1 MINFNDRL
9 NEFSISLKDFQVEG
23 NENNKIKQEEGLNS
37 AARIIKDLI
46 RANKN
51 LFIIGNGGSSGIA
64 SHAANDFINMCDLK
78 CQTFHDIS
86 VLTCMTND
94 YGYDVTY
101 QKLLENF
108 SNENDCLIAISSSGN
123 SKNIINATER
133 FRELNPKGKIIT
145 LSGFSQDNQLR
156 NKGDLNF
163 WIDSKSYGIV
173 EIAHQFILHFFAD
186 KIYQEKVE

>member
-1 MINFNDRL
+1 MIDFNERL
-9 NEFSISLKDFQVEG
+9 NEFSVSLKDFHVEG
-23 NENNKIKQEEGLNS
+23 NDKNKIKQKEGLNS
-37 AARIIKDLI
+37 ATRIIKDLI
-46 RANKN
+46 RANNN

-64 SHAANDFINMCDLK
+64 SHAANDFINMCGLK

-123 SKNIINATER
+123 SLNIINATEK
-133 FRELNPKGKIIT
+133 FRESNPKGKIIT

-156 NKGDLNF
+156 NMGDLNF

-186 KIYQEKVE
+186 KIYQEIN

>member
-1 MINFNDRL
+1 MIDFNKRL
-9 NEFSISLKDFQVEG
+9 NEFSISLNDFQVEG
-23 NENNKIKQEEGLNS
+23 IDKNKIKQEEGLNS
-37 AARIIKDLI
+37 AVRIIKDLI
-46 RANKN
+46 HANKN

-64 SHAANDFINMCDLK
+64 SHAANDFINMCGLK

-94 YGYDVTY
+94 YGYDVKY

-123 SKNIINATER
+123 SLNIINATEK

-186 KIYQEKVE
+186 KIYQEIS

>member
-1 MINFNDRL
+1 MIDFNKRL
-9 NEFSISLKDFQVEG
+9 NEFSISLNDFQVEG
-23 NENNKIKQEEGLNS
+23 IDKNKIKQEEGLNS
-37 AARIIKDLI
+37 AVRIIKDLI
-46 RANKN
+46 HANKN

-64 SHAANDFINMCDLK
+64 SHAANDFINMCGLK

-123 SKNIINATER
+123 SLNIINATEK

-173 EIAHQFILHFFAD
+173 EIAHQFILQFFAD
-186 KIYQEKVE
+186 KIYQEIS

>member
-1 MINFNDRL
+1 MINFNERL
-9 NEFSISLKDFQVEG
+9 KEFSISLKEFQVEG

-37 AARIIKDLI
+37 AARIIKDII

-64 SHAANDFINMCDLK
+64 SHAANDFINMCGLK
-78 CQTFHDIS
+78 CHTFHDIS

-101 QKLLENF
+101 KKLLENF

-123 SKNIINATER
+123 SMNIINATER

-186 KIYQEKVE
+186 KIYQEKV

>member
-1 MINFNDRL
+1 MIDFNVRL
-9 NEFSISLKDFQVEG
+9 NEFSVSLKGFQVEG
-23 NENNKIKQEEGLNS
+23 NDKNKIKQKEGLNS

-64 SHAANDFINMCDLK
+64 SHAANDFINMCGLK

-123 SKNIINATER
+123 SLNIINATEK

-186 KIYQEKVE
+186 KIHQEKS

>member
-1 MINFNDRL
+1 MINFTDRL

-23 NENNKIKQEEGLNS
+23 KDNNKIKQTDGLDFAVDFIRNL
-37 AARIIKDLI
+37 IIE
-46 RANKN
+46 NKN

-64 SHAANDFINMCDLK
+64 SHAANDFINMCGLK

-86 VLTCMTND
+86 ILTCMTND

-108 SNENDCLIAISSSGN
+108 ANENDCLIAISSSGN
-123 SKNIINATER
+123 SVNIINATEK
-133 FRELNPKGKIIT
+133 FRKINSKGKIIT
-145 LSGFSQDNQLR
+145 LSGFSKVNKLR
-156 NKGDLNF
+156 GKGDLNF
-163 WIDSKSYGIV
+163 WIDSNSYGIV

-186 KIYQEKVE
+186 KIYQEMK

>member
-1 MINFNDRL
+1 MIDFNVRL
-9 NEFSISLKDFQVEG
+9 NEFSVSLNGFQVEG
-23 NENNKIKQEEGLNS
+23 NDKNKIKQKEGLNS

-64 SHAANDFINMCDLK
+64 SHAANDFINMCGLK

-123 SKNIINATER
+123 SLNIINATEK

-186 KIYQEKVE
+186 KIHQEKS

>member
-1 MINFNDRL
+1 MINFTDRL
-9 NEFSISLKDFQVEG
+9 NEFSISLKDFKVEG
-23 NENNKIKQEEGLNS
+23 KDNNKIKQTDGLDLAVDFIRNL
-37 AARIIKDLI
+37 IIE
-46 RANKN
+46 NKN

-64 SHAANDFINMCDLK
+64 SHAANDFINMCGLK

-123 SKNIINATER
+123 SLNIINATEK

-186 KIYQEKVE
+186 KIHQEKS

>member
-1 MINFNDRL
+1 MIEFNKRL
-9 NEFSISLKDFQVEG
+9 NEFSISLNDFQVEG
-23 NENNKIKQEEGLNS
+23 IDKNKIKQEEGLNS
-37 AARIIKDLI
+37 AVRIIKDLI
-46 RANKN
+46 HANKN

-64 SHAANDFINMCDLK
+64 SHAANDFINMCGLK

-123 SKNIINATER
+123 SLNIINATEK

>member
-1 MINFNDRL
+1 
-9 NEFSISLKDFQVEG
+9 
-23 NENNKIKQEEGLNS
+23 
-37 AARIIKDLI
+37 
-46 RANKN
+46 
-51 LFIIGNGGSSGIA
+51 
-64 SHAANDFINMCDLK
+64 MCGLK

-123 SKNIINATER
+123 TINIINATER

-186 KIYQEKVE
+186 KIHQENS

>member
-1 MINFNDRL
+1 MIDFNVRL
-9 NEFSISLKDFQVEG
+9 NEFSVSLKGFQVEG
-23 NENNKIKQEEGLNS
+23 NDKNKIKQKEGLNS

-64 SHAANDFINMCDLK
+64 SHAANDFINMCGLK

-123 SKNIINATER
+123 SLNIINATEK

-186 KIYQEKVE
+186 KIHQEKN

>member
-64 SHAANDFINMCDLK
+64 SHAANDFINMCGLK

-108 SNENDCLIAISSSGN
+108 LNENDCLIAISSSGN
-123 SKNIINATER
+123 SMNIINATER

>member
-1 MINFNDRL
+1 MIDFNVRL
-9 NEFSISLKDFQVEG
+9 NEFSVSLNGFQVEG
-23 NENNKIKQEEGLNS
+23 NDKNKIKQKEGLNS
-37 AARIIKDLI
+37 AAKIIKDLI

-64 SHAANDFINMCDLK
+64 SHAANDFINMCGLK

-123 SKNIINATER
+123 SLNIINATEK

-186 KIYQEKVE
+186 KIHQEKS

>member
-9 NEFSISLKDFQVEG
+9 NEFSISLNDFQVEG
-23 NENNKIKQEEGLNS
+23 SDSNKIKQTDGLNL
-37 AARIIKDLI
+37 AVDFIRNLIIE
-46 RANKN
+46 NKN

-64 SHAANDFINMCDLK
+64 SHAANDFINMCGLK

-108 SNENDCLIAISSSGN
+108 TNENDCLIAISSSGN
-123 SKNIINATER
+123 SLNIINATEQ
-133 FRELNPKGKIIT
+133 FRKINPKGKIIT
-145 LSGFSQDNQLR
+145 LSGFANDNQLR
-156 NKGDLNF
+156 GKGDLNF

-186 KIYQEKVE
+186 KIYQEKN

>member
-1 MINFNDRL
+1 MIDFNVRL
-9 NEFSISLKDFQVEG
+9 NEFSVSLKGFQVEG
-23 NENNKIKQEEGLNS
+23 NDKNKIKQKEGLNS

-64 SHAANDFINMCDLK
+64 SHAANDFINMCGLK

-86 VLTCMTND
+86 ILTCMTND

-108 SNENDCLIAISSSGN
+108 ANENDCLIAISSSGN
-123 SKNIINATER
+123 SVNIINATEK
-133 FRELNPKGKIIT
+133 FRKINSKGKIIT
-145 LSGFSQDNQLR
+145 LSGFSKVNKLR
-156 NKGDLNF
+156 GKGDLNF
-163 WIDSKSYGIV
+163 WIDSNSYGIV

-186 KIYQEKVE
+186 KIYQEMK

>member
-1 MINFNDRL
+1 MIDFNKRL
-9 NEFSISLKDFQVEG
+9 NEFSISLNDFQVEG
-23 NENNKIKQEEGLNS
+23 IDKNKIKQEEGLNS
-37 AARIIKDLI
+37 AVRIIKDLI
-46 RANKN
+46 HANKN

-64 SHAANDFINMCDLK
+64 SHAANDFINMCGLK

-123 SKNIINATER
+123 SLNIINATEK

-186 KIYQEKVE
+186 KIYQEIS

>member
-1 MINFNDRL
+1 MIKIIKKL
-9 NEFSISLKDFQVEG
+9 IK
-23 NENNKIKQEEGLNS
+23 ENN
-37 AARIIKDLI
+37 
-46 RANKN
+46 N

-64 SHAANDFINMCDLK
+64 SHAANDFINMCGLK

-108 SNENDCLIAISSSGN
+108 LNKNDCLIAISSSGN
-123 SKNIINATER
+123 SLNIINATEK
-133 FRELNPKGKIIT
+133 FREINPQGRIIT
-145 LSGFSQDNQLR
+145 LSGFSNDNQLKC
-156 NKGDLNF
+156 KGDINF
-163 WIDSKSYGIV
+163 WVDSKSYGIV

-186 KIYQEKVE
+186 KVYQDKN

>member
-1 MINFNDRL
+1 MIDFNVRL
-9 NEFSISLKDFQVEG
+9 NEFSVSLNGFQVEG
-23 NENNKIKQEEGLNS
+23 NDKNKIKQKEGLNS

-64 SHAANDFINMCDLK
+64 SHAANDFINMCGLK

-86 VLTCMTND
+86 ILTCMTND

-108 SNENDCLIAISSSGN
+108 ANENDCLIAISSSGN
-123 SKNIINATER
+123 SVNIINATEK
-133 FRELNPKGKIIT
+133 FRKINSKGKIIT
-145 LSGFSQDNQLR
+145 LSGFSKVNKLR
-156 NKGDLNF
+156 GKGDLNF
-163 WIDSKSYGIV
+163 WIDSNSYGIV

-186 KIYQEKVE
+186 KIYQEMK

>member
-1 MINFNDRL
+1 MIDFNVRL
-9 NEFSISLKDFQVEG
+9 NEFSVSLKGFQVEG
-23 NENNKIKQEEGLNS
+23 NDKNKIKQKEGLNS
-37 AARIIKDLI
+37 AAKIIKDLI

-64 SHAANDFINMCDLK
+64 SHAANDFINMCGLK

-123 SKNIINATER
+123 SLNIINATER

-186 KIYQEKVE
+186 KIHQEKS